1 MFEWYLEFIWQN
13 QSVMFIQ
20 EPTLIFY
27 NFLEKKKDNNGL
39 RRK

>member
-1 MFEWYLEFIWQN
+1 
-13 QSVMFIQ
+13 MFIQ

-39 RRK
+39 RRKWN